1 MRFKVGN
8 LKGFL
13 IGIAFIVI
21 LMASALG
28 GALAD
33 RIFVIKPL
41 DFLAQRSEPG
51 TRLGGIEQRVFKEE
65 SVVVDVAEKLSPSVV
80 TVSVE
85 TPRRRV
91 LEYNPFGGGFSSRFE
106 GGTPQDIGSG
116 FIVDAGGLIVTNKHV
131 VSDTSSKYKVVT
143 QDDREFEVVEIHLD
157 PANDLA

>member
-65 SVVVDVAEKLSPSVV
+65 SVVVEMLLFP
-80 TVSVE
+80 
-85 TPRRRV
+85 
-91 LEYNPFGGGFSSRFE
+91 
-106 GGTPQDIGSG
+106 
-116 FIVDAGGLIVTNKHV
+116 
-131 VSDTSSKYKVVT
+131 
-143 QDDREFEVVEIHLD
+143 
-157 PANDLA
+157 